1 MKNIILIF
9 ILLPLISLAQPR
21 RDKMK
26 SMRIAFITSE
36 LELTPEET
44 SKFMPIFTAFDENQT
59 ELKRKMR
66 VLLAKRKTIEEM
78 TETEALDLLNQ
89 SEKIEEEMF
98 TSRKNL
104 IKNLKDVLSPKK
116 LLKLRKVEMEFN
128 KKLIE
133 KIRDRE

>member
-44 SKFMPIFTAFDENQT
+44 SKFIPIFTAFDENQT

-66 VLLAKRKTIEEM
+66 VLLAKRKPIEEM
-78 TETEALDLLNQ
+78 TEAEALDLLTQ

>member
-9 ILLPLISLAQPR
+9 ILLPLISFAQPR

-26 SMRIAFITSE
+26 SLRIAYITSE

-44 SKFMPIFTAFDENQT
+44 SKFMPIFTAFDETQT

-66 VLLAKRKTIEEM
+66 VLLAKRKPIDEM
-78 TETEALDLLNQ
+78 TEAEALDLLSQ